1 MATVKISQLNS
12 IALADSLVL
21 PASNGSTTGKVT
33 ASQLRNSV
41 DTIKTGTIP
50 SAGGF
55 INFPF
60 CSLLQNAGDLTQYKL
75 LKLILKNVGFT
86 AANTRIGISDYANG
100 TNGSCI
106 SHNNSSASTGIWVH
120 CTIDLIGGT
129 LISASENNSTIQD
142 AGGSYIFMKSHNYT
156 PASKDIMLYTS
167 AANNNF
173 DGGNYV
179 LLGIR

>member
-41 DTIKTGTIP
+41 DTIAAGTIP

-55 INFPF
+55 ISFPF
-60 CSLLQNAGDLTQYKL
+60 VPLLQNAGNLTQYKI

-86 AANTRIGISDYANG
+86 AANTKIGISNYANG

-106 SHNNSSASTGIWVH
+106 SHNNASGSVGIWVH

-129 LISASENNSTIQD
+129 LISASENNNTIQD
-142 AGGSYIFMKSHNYT
+142 SGGSYIFMKSHNYT
-156 PASKDIMLYTS
+156 PASTDIIIYTS
-167 AANNNF
+167 AANNYF